1 VLEEIAQQRW
11 VTSINTQME
20 QEKLKWEIGVTD
32 ADWAEHQLLRIVLKD
47 PSIKVVQFG
56 VVSTKTFT
64 SG

>member
-1 VLEEIAQQRW
+1 MLEEIAQQRW